1 MSQRIGIVGM
11 GLMGQA
17 FILNLRKSQFQVQG
31 FDIDPKRMDELR
43 AQGGHPVDSPAAAAR
58 GVEYVIT
65 SLPTSDIG
73 RTVMLGAGGI
83 ADGVREESTLGR
95 LIVCDTTTARPE
107 DSEALAAELA
117 KRGIRFLDSAV
128 SGTSTMVHA
137 GDLVVMAGGDKVDFE
152 ACRRV
157 FAGFSRA
164 AYYMGPVGAGARTKL
179 VVNLVLAGNRLALA
193 EGLVLG
199 EKAGLALGPLLE
211 VLQDGAS
218 SSKTMSDKGPKMIA
232 ADYSRQGQ
240 VKTSLKDS
248 RLMLE
253 MGHKLGA
260 PLLMAALFSQIVEAA
275 YAKGYGEKDTVAFIE
290 VLRGLAGL
298 AERPGIDDEPFGT

>member
-17 FILNLRKSQFQVQG
+17 FILNLRKSRFQVQG

-43 AQGGHPVDSPAAAAR
+43 AQGGHPVDSPAAAAK
-58 GVEYVIT
+58 GVECVIT

-83 ADGVREESTLGR
+83 AEGVREESTLGG

-117 KRGIRFLDSAV
+117 ERGIRFLDSAV
-128 SGTSTMVHA
+128 SGTSTMARA
-137 GDLVVMAGGDKVDFE
+137 GDLVVMAGGDKADFE
-152 ACRRV
+152 ACRGV
-157 FAGFSRA
+157 FAAFSRA
-164 AYYMGPVGAGARTKL
+164 AYHMGPVGAGARTKL

-218 SSKTMSDKGPKMIA
+218 GSKTMSDKGPKMIV
-232 ADYSRQGQ
+232 ADYARQGQ

-248 RLMLE
+248 RLVLE

-260 PLLMAALFSQIVEAA
+260 PLPMAALFSQIVQAA

>member
-1 MSQRIGIVGM
+1 M
-11 GLMGQA
+11 GLLEGKVALVSGAGPGLGRDVALA
-17 FILNLRKSQFQVQG
+17 FGREGATVVVG
-31 FDIDPKRMDELR
+31 
-43 AQGGHPVDSPAAAAR
+43 A
-58 GVEYVIT
+58 
-65 SLPTSDIG
+65 
-73 RTVMLGAGGI
+73 RTVE
-83 ADGVREESTLGR
+83 RT
-95 LIVCDTTTARPE
+95 
-107 DSEALAAELA
+107 EALAAELA
-117 KRGIRFLDSAV
+117 ERGIRFLDSAV
-128 SGTSTMVHA
+128 SGTSTMARA

-152 ACRRV
+152 ACRQV
-157 FAGFSRA
+157 FAAFSRA
-164 AYYMGPVGAGARTKL
+164 AYHMGPVGAGARTKL

-232 ADYSRQGQ
+232 ADYARQGQ

-253 MGHKLGA
+253 MGHNLGA

>member
-1 MSQRIGIVGM
+1 M
-11 GLMGQA
+11 
-17 FILNLRKSQFQVQG
+17 
-31 FDIDPKRMDELR
+31 
-43 AQGGHPVDSPAAAAR
+43 AR
-58 GVEYVIT
+58 
-65 SLPTSDIG
+65 
-73 RTVMLGAGGI
+73 
-83 ADGVREESTLGR
+83 
-95 LIVCDTTTARPE
+95 
-107 DSEALAAELA
+107 
-117 KRGIRFLDSAV
+117 
-128 SGTSTMVHA
+128 A
-137 GDLVVMAGGDKVDFE
+137 GDLVVMAGGDKADFE

-164 AYYMGPVGAGARTKL
+164 AYHMGPVGAGARTKL

-218 SSKTMSDKGPKMIA
+218 GSKTMSDKGPKMIA
-232 ADYSRQGQ
+232 ADYARQGQ

-253 MGHKLGA
+253 MGHKVGA
-260 PLLMAALFSQIVEAA
+260 PLPMIALFSQIVEAA
-275 YAKGYGEKDTVAFIE
+275 YAKGYAEKDTVAFIE

-298 AERPGIDDEPFGT
+298 AERPGIDDEPFGI